1 LKRIKVRLSGL
12 QFPIWTPLT
21 NALLSFITFAFW
33 RGLDLINLIRIWMWD
48 GILLIWCLS
57 TFYHIKRYSLHLWF
71 G

>member
-33 RGLDLINLIRIWMWD
+33 RGLDLINLIRIWM
-48 GILLIWCLS
+48 
-57 TFYHIKRYSLHLWF
+57 
-71 G
+71 